1 VRVPA
6 STYRLQFGPAFGFE
20 AARRLVPY
28 LESLGITDL
37 YASPLLRARSGSTH
51 GYDVTDPTNLNPE
64 LGTPEEFD
72 ALSEELRRRGMGL
85 LLDIVPN
92 HMAMGTENPWWM
104 DVLEHG
110 RASAYAGFFDID
122 WWAPGLEGRV
132 LVPVLGRP
140 YGEAL
145 DRGELSLVL
154 DDGGL
159 FVRYFD
165 DRFPLDPKTI
175 GPVLDDAHTDLR
187 ERLGSQ
193 HRAVRSLRRLVRD
206 VEEMPPRRL
215 TGIRSVKRRARLAE
229 SIHRRLRELREREPE
244 AGAALER
251 SVRNCGGETDTEA
264 ARDRLDAL
272 IGEQPYVLSFW
283 RAAAHEMDYRRFF
296 DVTELVSLRAQDP
309 AVFEATHGLV
319 LELVRGGKVTGLR
332 IDHVDGLHDP
342 KGYLDRL
349 QERTEGT
356 YAVVEKIL
364 TGGESLRDD
373 WATQGTTGYEFLGAA
388 GALFADGKGAERLG
402 ASYARLTGEERP
414 FGRIALEQKQRVMR
428 LLFESEVGALSLGLQ
443 RLARADRRGRDLTQ
457 ADLASALVAAT
468 AALPVYRTYVRG
480 FPVSPVD
487 RALIEGAVASAREEV
502 SGEVQGALE
511 FLARVLLLDV
521 RPRPKSGERPG
532 PRAREWLAFVTRWQ
546 QFTGPVMA
554 KGVEDTAMY
563 VYNRLLS
570 RVEVGA
576 DPAVAALDGE
586 HFHARMQLRARTR
599 PRGLS
604 ATSTHDTK
612 RSEDLRA
619 RIDVLS
625 EIPDEWD
632 AAVARW
638 IERGA
643 GLKEPGGGPDAN
655 EEWMIYQTLV
665 GAWPL
670 EPGDESDF
678 ADRVATFLRKALRE
692 AKVHSNWIDPDEAY
706 EESVLG
712 FVRRLLSDEE
722 WRADVEP
729 LRSKVAFHGAIG
741 GLSQLLL
748 KIAAPGVPDLYQGT
762 ELWRLSLVDPD
773 SRRPVDFERRTR
785 LLEEMDERPPEPAAL
800 MEGWADGRIK
810 LWVTSRALRLRRDR
824 PELFDRG
831 SYLPVSASG
840 TARRHVV
847 AFARRRGKAWALAV
861 VPRLTTAFGPGFPL
875 GPGAWGSASLAMP
888 KGSPRT
894 WTDALTGEILDVA
907 RGRLPVGQVLSRLPV
922 ALLTAGPRPAGLPP
936 AMSCSTRGDG

>member
-1 VRVPA
+1 MRVPA
-6 STYRLQFGPAFGFE
+6 STYRLQLGPAFGFE
-20 AARRLVPY
+20 QARRLVPY
-28 LESLGITDL
+28 LASLGITDL

-51 GYDVTDPTNLNPE
+51 GYDVTDPTKLNPE
-64 LGTPEEFD
+64 LGTAEEFD

-122 WWAPGLEGRV
+122 WSAPGLEGKV

-154 DDGGL
+154 GDSGL
-159 FVRYFD
+159 FVGYFD
-165 DRFPLDPKTI
+165 DRFPLDPKTV
-175 GPVLDDAHTDLR
+175 GPVLDEALTDLR

-193 HRAVRSLRRLVRD
+193 HPAVRSLRRLVRD
-206 VEEMPPRRL
+206 VEEIPPRRL
-215 TGIRSVKRRARLAE
+215 IGVRSVDRRARLAG

-244 AGAALER
+244 AGEAVER
-251 SVRNCGGETDTEA
+251 SVRKWGGEPATEA

-272 IGEQPYVLSFW
+272 IAEQPYVLSFW

-296 DVTELVSLRAQDP
+296 DVTELVSLRAHDP

-319 LELVRGGKVTGLR
+319 LELVRGGRVTGLR

-349 QERTEGT
+349 RARTDGT
-356 YAVVEKIL
+356 YVVVEKIL
-364 TGGESLRDD
+364 TGGEGLRDD
-373 WATQGTTGYEFLGAA
+373 WATQGTTGYEFLNVA
-388 GALFADGKGAERLG
+388 GGLFADGEGAQRLG
-402 ASYARLTGEERP
+402 TAYARLTGEERT
-414 FGRIALEQKQRVMR
+414 FGQIAQEQKRKVMR
-428 LLFESEVGALSLGLQ
+428 QLFESEVGALSLRLQ
-443 RLARADRRGRDLTQ
+443 RLARADRAGRDLTQ

-480 FPVSPVD
+480 FPVSAED
-487 RALIEGAVASAREEV
+487 RALIEGAVASAKEDV
-502 SGEVQGALE
+502 SGEAQGALE

-521 RPRPKSGERPG
+521 RPGPKSGERPG
-532 PRAREWLAFVTRWQ
+532 PRAREWLSFVTRWQ

-570 RVEVGA
+570 RGEVGA
-576 DPAVAALDGE
+576 DPAIPALDGE
-586 HFHARMQLRARTR
+586 DFHARMGTRARTR

-625 EIPDEWD
+625 QIPDEWA
-632 AAVARW
+632 AAVSRW
-638 IERGA
+638 IERNA
-643 GLKEPGGGPDAN
+643 RLKEPGGGPDAN

-665 GAWPL
+665 GAWP
-670 EPGDESDF
+670 EPRDESEF
-678 ADRVATFLRKALRE
+678 GERVATFLRKAMRE
-692 AKVHSNWIDPDEAY
+692 AKVHSSWIDPDEAY

-712 FVRRLLSDEE
+712 FVRRLLSDEG

-729 LRSKVAFHGAIG
+729 LRSKVAFHGATG
-741 GLSQLLL
+741 GLSQALL
-748 KIAAPGVPDLYQGT
+748 KIIAPGVPDLYQGT
-762 ELWRLSLVDPD
+762 ELWTLSLVDPD

-785 LLEEMDERPPEPAAL
+785 LLEEMDERPPDPTEL
-800 MEGWADGRIK
+800 TEGWADGRIK

-824 PELFDRG
+824 SDLFDRG
-831 SYLPVSASG
+831 SYVPVPGSG
-840 TARRHVV
+840 TAKRHLV
-847 AFARRRGKAWALAV
+847 AFARRRGKAWALVA
-861 VPRLTTAFGPGFPL
+861 VPRLTAALGPGFPL

-894 WTDALTGEILDVA
+894 WTDALTGATLEVS
-907 RGRLPVGQVLSRLPV
+907 RGRLPVGQVLLLLPV
-922 ALLTAGPRPAGLPP
+922 ALLTA
-936 AMSCSTRGDG
+936 